1 MSANSAQNPTSRNQS
16 AREQQQQPP
25 AAKPKKKNRNRK
37 RRNRRQSF
45 IASEDSGPI
54 TSELLGGLSRTNP
67 DQIQGRAPFYR
78 GRNLSNTSLESEA
91 LLDHRDQPMM
101 RPRRDSRLSQSF
113 RPESFNRAGSYF
125 PSIEGP
131 SPGQQRSN
139 FRYQQNLYDQGGI
152 DEDEEGRHATDRT
165 PLITPLR
172 TASPSKLG
180 YGTDS
185 RSPYSSS
192 ARLGRP
198 STAST
203 PLA

>member
-1 MSANSAQNPTSRNQS
+1 MQQPSQPSGTPNRQRPVGSGSYQGHSRPTASVSHVTAGTTQQPTPTMSANSAQNPTSRNQS

-91 LLDHRDQPMM
+91 LLDHR
-101 RPRRDSRLSQSF
+101 
-113 RPESFNRAGSYF
+113 
-125 PSIEGP
+125 
-131 SPGQQRSN
+131 
-139 FRYQQNLYDQGGI
+139 
-152 DEDEEGRHATDRT
+152 
-165 PLITPLR
+165 
-172 TASPSKLG
+172 
-180 YGTDS
+180 
-185 RSPYSSS
+185 
-192 ARLGRP
+192 
-198 STAST
+198 
-203 PLA
+203 